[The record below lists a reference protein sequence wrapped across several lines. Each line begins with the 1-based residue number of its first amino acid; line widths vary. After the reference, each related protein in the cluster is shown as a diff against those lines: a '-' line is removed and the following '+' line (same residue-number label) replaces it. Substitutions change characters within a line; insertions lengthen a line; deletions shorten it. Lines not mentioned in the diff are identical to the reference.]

1 MTKNEMRNLNSLEDI
16 EFAVKH
22 IDKLEAQLE
31 KAMAALKR
39 IASGEFE
46 GVLLTSLPPQ
56 DAATA
61 FARTALSELKEKIN
75 E

>member
-1 MTKNEMRNLNSLEDI
+1 MTSDEQTRKRN
-16 EFAVKH
+16 
-22 IDKLEAQLE
+22 IDELEAQLE

-39 IASGEFE
+39 IASGEFK

-61 FARTALSELKEKIN
+61 FARTTLSELKGNIN